1 MAEENIT
8 GTETPVTP
16 ENNAAPVAAPNTT
29 AAPAAAP
36 SALSP
41 APAAAAPAAPVDD
54 WAAMRA
60 KLAGEDTKILK
71 RLERYGTLQ
80 EAIKAGVEAQN
91 KIGSMSARPGKDATP
106 EELAAYREVNGIPES
121 PDKYEFDLPD
131 GVVLGETD
139 KPYVDAFTAVAH
151 KHHLTPDVVND
162 IAGVHLELRE
172 KEIQQRAIADHQ
184 SHVDA
189 DAALK
194 SPEVWG
200 SEVELNLNLIGGM
213 LNGAPQGVK
222 EQLNGARMAD
232 GSLLGNHVP
241 TLQWLATMA
250 RELNPM
256 ATVVP
261 GSGANAQQAME
272 SEIGKLEGWMAD
284 GTSEYWKGPN
294 SEKNQARYRDLVEA
308 RSRVTR

>member
-1 MAEENIT
+1 MAEENT
-8 GTETPVTP
+8 TSTDETVTL

-29 AAPAAAP
+29 AAPTT
-36 SALSP
+36 LSP
-41 APAAAAPAAPVDD
+41 APAAAPAAPAVDD
-54 WAAMRA
+54 WASMRA
-60 KLAGEDTKILK
+60 KLAGEDTKVLK

-80 EAIKAGVEAQN
+80 EAIRAGVEAQN

-106 EELAAYREVNGIPES
+106 EEVAAYRELNGIPES
-121 PDKYEFDLPD
+121 PDAYEFNLPD
-131 GVVLGETD
+131 GIVLGEAD
-139 KPYVDAFTAVAH
+139 KPYVDAFTKVAH
-151 KHHLTPDVVND
+151 EENLTPAQVNKL
-162 IAGVHLELRE
+162 AAAHLELRE
-172 KEIQQRAIADHQ
+172 KDIQARAIADHE
-184 SHVDA
+184 SHVNA

-200 SEVELNLNLIGGM
+200 SEVELNLNLINGM

-222 EQLNGARMAD
+222 EQLNGARLAD
-232 GSLLGNHVP
+232 GSPLGNHVP

-272 SEIGKLEGWMAD
+272 SEISKLEGWMGD
-284 GTSEYWKGPN
+284 QTSEYWKGAN
-294 SEKNQARYRDLVEA
+294 AEKNQARYRDLITA
-308 RSRVTR
+308 RSKVTR